1 MVNQENDINYEAD
14 SYIDISVNI
23 DCSLANYVD
32 DQYKIFVL
40 NTTEYPIDSTNIE
53 LDYDAKQ
60 TYVTFNC
67 DQVFNPEDVI
77 KIRYYMNV
85 STNISNGQIINETA
99 YRILDV
105 SGINYDIENE
115 KYNGYVYIINGLP
128 NTNLLDNENI
138 HAYIMYAA

>member
-14 SYIDISVNI
+14 SYIDISVNT
-23 DCSLANYVD
+23 DCSLAYYVN

-40 NTTEYPIDSTNIE
+40 NTTEYPIDSSNIE
-53 LDYDAKQ
+53 LDYDTRQ

-77 KIRYYMNV
+77 KIRYYMDV
-85 STNISNGQIINETA
+85 STDVSNGQIINETA

-105 SGINYDIENE
+105 SGINYDIKNE
-115 KYNGYVYIINGLP
+115 KYNGYVYTINGLP
-128 NTNLLDNENI
+128 NTNLLNNKNI